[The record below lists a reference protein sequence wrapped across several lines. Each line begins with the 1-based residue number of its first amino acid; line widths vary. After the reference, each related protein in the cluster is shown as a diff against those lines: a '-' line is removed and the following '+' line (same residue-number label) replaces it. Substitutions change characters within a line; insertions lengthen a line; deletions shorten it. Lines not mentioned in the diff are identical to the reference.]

1 MATEVVNSYNWFLD
15 TERCVPSAATGD
27 DTSFPLSST
36 PITCADNQHIRLT
49 LQSFSCYKN
58 FYNVNP
64 NNNKFRVILP
74 SGTPGNQIPPV
85 DYQGI
90 NYLTI
95 PQGDYASRHDIALVF
110 TRTVARFLQL
120 AFTRDFAGGGTLDEG
135 VVPGNILP
143 SVNTDAGTSQDN
155 IYYGE
160 ILWNGTWPPSSAAW
174 LPEYIVIQANVAD
187 GDFFELLGVNRVTD
201 PNDITTSSF
210 AIDRGTNGALG
221 PADDGTIKI
230 AGLYPMQLTTQQ
242 NIYVR
247 TNLTNT
253 NIETESYDAGSTD
266 VLNAQ
271 MQSSPILGKIIID
284 NEFCVFTAQTQLE
297 YFVNVAGRQLAFC
310 RLYLTDSHGR
320 EIPSGVRRVE
330 CPILDQTTKWDTLTA
345 PNDYLSIEPLLN
357 NQKDIGYSP
366 SPINQ
371 NKQKT
376 LGNFSYEGVIKID
389 IVQYLGGQN
398 NVLQSQLPVKTIPA
412 RFGSEPLNN
421 LDYGKSGY
429 PDETYGKPKRIK

>member
-15 TERCVPSAATGD
+15 TERCIPSSTTGD

-36 PITCADNQHIRLT
+36 PITCSDNQHIRLT
-49 LQSFSCYKN
+49 MQSFSCYKN

-64 NNNKFRVILP
+64 NNNKFRIILP
-74 SGTPGNQIPPV
+74 SGTPGNQIPAV

-95 PQGDYASRHDIALVF
+95 PQGNYSSRNAIALVF
-110 TRTVARFLQL
+110 ARTVARFLQL
-120 AFTRDFAGGGTLDEG
+120 ALNRDFVGGGTLDEA
-135 VVPGNILP
+135 VIPANVLP
-143 SVNTDAGTSQDN
+143 LLNADPEEFLFYTDLIFSGTF
-155 IYYGE
+155 
-160 ILWNGTWPPSSAAW
+160 PPSSAAW

-187 GDFFELLGVNRVTD
+187 GDFFELLGCNRVTD

-221 PADDGTIKI
+221 GDDGTIRI

-253 NIETESYDAGSTD
+253 NIETESYNAGSTD

-297 YFVNVAGRQLAFC
+297 YFVNIAGKQLSFC

-320 EIPSGVRRVE
+320 VIPSAVRRSGMP
-330 CPILDQTTKWDTLTA
+330 PIANTTDWRTLVGT
-345 PNDYLSIEPLLN
+345 PDDYLTLEPLLN
-357 NQKDIGYSP
+357 NQINIGYSP
-366 SPINQ
+366 SAIQ
-371 NKQKT
+371 QDKQKT
-376 LGNFSYEGVIKID
+376 LGNFSYEAVLKID
-389 IVQYLGGQN
+389 IIQYMGGQN
-398 NVLQSQLPVKTIPA
+398 NVLQSKLPVPTIPA
-412 RFGSEPLNN
+412 RFGTEPLNK
-421 LDYGKSGY
+421 LDYGASGY
-429 PDETYGKPKRIK
+429 PDQTYNVRQGRLK